1 MKTIS
6 ISDKTADFIAKLSK
20 TIETQDNRSTATP
33 IYFTVRKFVD
43 VIAAD
48 GCGDKNAYFDRFDAE
63 NYTEESAKDRA
74 KDLEMDFEDYV
85 EKRCTS
91 YETKEEE
98 QYEGFFLT
106 LDGYNEHVRLNG
118 HNISCN
124 RFDSYVDHIYRNP
137 EIESVIEAIK
147 EIGISLN
154 ERMRLGEVPVKSD
167 KCIECDVWKSSFNFT
182 FCPFCGRK
190 YV

>member
-6 ISDKTADFIAKLSK
+6 ISDKIADFIAKLAK

-43 VIAAD
+43 VVCLD
-48 GCGDKNAYFDRFDAE
+48 GCGDKNAYYDRFDAE
-63 NYTEESAKDRA
+63 SYTEESAKDRA

-85 EKRCTS
+85 EKRCTA

-106 LDGYNEHVRLNG
+106 LDGYEEHVRLNG

-124 RFDSYVDHIYRNP
+124 RFDSYVDHVYRNP
-137 EIESVIEAIK
+137 EIEGVIDSIN
-147 EIGISLN
+147 EIASALR
-154 ERMRLGEVPVKSD
+154 EMLRLDEK
-167 KCIECDVWKSSFNFT
+167 
-182 FCPFCGRK
+182 
-190 YV
+190 